1 VQVRERHGREVVM
14 YVGVVHTIRDADGW
28 MEMLR
33 STDASSFPGLELL
46 STGTSADIDRAL
58 CLWRAPSLET
68 AQSVLDE
75 TVGQYAQNDC
85 FALADETVVVAGPVS
100 QAASV

>member
-1 VQVRERHGREVVM
+1 M

-28 MEMLR
+28 MGMMR
-33 STDASSFPGLELL
+33 STDASSFPSVLELL
-46 STGTSADIDRAL
+46 STGTSADVDRAI
-58 CLWRAPSLET
+58 CVWRAPSVET

-85 FALADETVVVAGPVS
+85 FAVADETVTVAGPVT

>member
-1 VQVRERHGREVVM
+1 M
-14 YVGVVHTIRDADGW
+14 YVGVVHTIRDAEGW

-33 STDASSFPGLELL
+33 STDASTFPGLELL
-46 STGTSADIDRAL
+46 STGTSADIERAI

-68 AQSVLDE
+68 AQAVLDE
-75 TVGQYAQNDC
+75 TVGQYARNDC
-85 FALADETVVVAGPVS
+85 FAVADETVVVAGPVT